1 MIPSRIPLVFLL
13 LLCLILVPATASL
26 TKVANDAPIF
36 IGERNL
42 DLTACLNA
50 THGDRMVAR
59 GFGPERRTVKDFD
72 DFRGCNVVLC

>member
-50 THGDRMVAR
+50 HTVIAWW
-59 GFGPERRTVKDFD
+59 PPVRTGAAN
-72 DFRGCNVVLC
+72 RQRL